1 MALTLSAIDSSWEF
15 WGGACWWGRRLIR
28 LHEFQQW
35 CWWCEPVPFVILD
48 LDGVR
53 TLLLC
58 EGQLKRMSHHPHLLV
73 PSDQLSCF
81 DVRRWRLA
89 VSTLCSGMAYRKH
102 LQCQRSGYALVL
114 PSPPSWPVCSSW
126 CSARDLHFFSLR
138 FFRDAW
144 AATYQY
150 AFFSDDDEGFLVIQM
165 AGSGLHRPAVLWMMF
180 TFISCIDNDARANAL
195 RQAFVYFC
203 QMILLFENCYVNTF
217 FQLDLSHGSALFGH
231 VAMVQ
236 GSWTPPKY
244 HNVVACGPCFLC
256 FSLIIAYTTRFL
268 LLPAVEWYLP
278 VSWCLCWRSYYDG
291 DELASS
297 SLGFSDLIVDLLRRR
312 PAGQWSFDHWS

>member
-1 MALTLSAIDSSWEF
+1 M
-15 WGGACWWGRRLIR
+15 
-28 LHEFQQW
+28 
-35 CWWCEPVPFVILD
+35 PFVILD

-58 EGQLKRMSHHPHLLV
+58 EGQLKRIVIILTFWFLLISFHVLTFGDDVLQSVPFVLGWHIASTFSARGQGTPWCYHPH
-73 PSDQLSCF
+73 PADQCAAL
-81 DVRRWRLA
+81 DVA
-89 VSTLCSGMAYRKH
+89 QEIYISFC
-102 LQCQRSGYALVL
+102 
-114 PSPPSWPVCSSW
+114 
-126 CSARDLHFFSLR
+126 LR

-217 FQLDLSHGSALFGH
+217 FLLDLSHGSALFGH

-278 VSWCLCWRSYYDG
+278 FSWCLC
-291 DELASS
+291 
-297 SLGFSDLIVDLLRRR
+297 
-312 PAGQWSFDHWS
+312 

>member
-1 MALTLSAIDSSWEF
+1 MTSCSQYPLF
-15 WGGACWWGRRLIR
+15 WDGISQA
-28 LHEFQQW
+28 
-35 CWWCEPVPFVILD
+35 PSVP
-48 LDGVR
+48 GVR
-53 TLLLC
+53 VRPGATIPTELTSVQLLLWR
-58 EGQLKRMSHHPHLLV
+58 KR
-73 PSDQLSCF
+73 
-81 DVRRWRLA
+81 
-89 VSTLCSGMAYRKH
+89 STFLFAS
-102 LQCQRSGYALVL
+102 
-114 PSPPSWPVCSSW
+114 
-126 CSARDLHFFSLR
+126 R

-165 AGSGLHRPAVLWMMF
+165 AGSGFHRPAVLWMMF

-203 QMILLFENCYVNTF
+203 QLILLFENCYVNTF

-256 FSLIIAYTTRFL
+256 FSLFIAYTTRFL

-278 VSWCLCWRSYYDG
+278 FSWCLC
-291 DELASS
+291 
-297 SLGFSDLIVDLLRRR
+297 
-312 PAGQWSFDHWS
+312 